1 MFCKSKTSRKMEE
14 GKNEC
19 NAISTSLAAVMDF
32 NLFKVLLDIA
42 AWGLKAIPKVAT
54 IFYERSFIS
63 IPPSFTGRISTRK
76 SKMTLILFI
85 LH

>member
-1 MFCKSKTSRKMEE
+1 MFCTSKTSRILEE

-42 AWGLKAIPKVAT
+42 VWCSKATPKVAT
-54 IFYERSFIS
+54 IFYECSFI
-63 IPPSFTGRISTRK
+63 
-76 SKMTLILFI
+76 
-85 LH
+85 